1 MDNPFIP
8 IIRFQNNE
16 FEGFHQSFFTVK
28 NKNQIVFTLKSNYS
42 AYEITYDCRKD
53 PIKAESA
60 NGKYEIENDHRIKS
74 MPLKIIENHQQ
85 EDEDDETQLFTFN

>member
-1 MDNPFIP
+1 MKD
-8 IIRFQNNE
+8 
-16 FEGFHQSFFTVK
+16 
-28 NKNQIVFTLKSNYS
+28 KNQIVFTLKSNYS
-42 AYEITYDCRKD
+42 VYEITYDCRKD

-85 EDEDDETQLFTFN
+85 EDGSIFIPPVLHTYMGGKSVLRSVS